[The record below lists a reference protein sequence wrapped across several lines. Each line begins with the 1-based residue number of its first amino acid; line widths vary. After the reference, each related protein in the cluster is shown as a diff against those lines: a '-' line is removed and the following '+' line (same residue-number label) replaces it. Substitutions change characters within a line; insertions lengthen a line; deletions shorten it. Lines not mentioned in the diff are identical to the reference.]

1 MDLLN
6 MTSLSFMSSSNK
18 VCFIVFALFSL
29 IITSNKVYSVSI
41 YDIYTTPA
49 WYMSLSILLS
59 SGLYTTTL
67 LHFTI
72 TIADYLYIVELFL
85 NTAKK
90 PRCLDHVD
98 RLLRRK
104 DEATMGKL
112 FVVLKHY
119 LICCNIY
126 SEAKLVANQ
135 LFLVYFSCCLYI
147 S

>member
-1 MDLLN
+1 
-6 MTSLSFMSSSNK
+6 MSSSNK
-18 VCFIVFALFSL
+18 VCLIVFALFSL
-29 IITSNKVYSVSI
+29 NITSNKVYSVSI

-67 LHFTI
+67 LRFTI

-98 RLLRRK
+98 PP
-104 DEATMGKL
+104 ATDSLPSSMAA
-112 FVVLKHY
+112 
-119 LICCNIY
+119 CCDP
-126 SEAKLVANQ
+126 
-135 LFLVYFSCCLYI
+135 
-147 S
+147 